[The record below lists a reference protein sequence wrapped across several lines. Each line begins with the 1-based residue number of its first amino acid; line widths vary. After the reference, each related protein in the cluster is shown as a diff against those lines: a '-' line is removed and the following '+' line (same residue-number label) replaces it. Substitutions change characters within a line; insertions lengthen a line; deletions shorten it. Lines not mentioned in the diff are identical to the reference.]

1 MKTFSIFQM
10 KRVPSTRYMR
20 FESYNDAVEMNGGKL
35 LTEDL
40 YDLVYTAPIENVESA
55 DVMLN
60 EIFVKFN
67 IARPQDFKGHSL
79 SMSDVIALDIDG
91 TVSYYYVD
99 SIGFKKMDAFEG
111 GAGRD

>member
-20 FESYNDAVEMNGGKL
+20 FEPYDKAVEANGGKP
-35 LTEDL
+35 LTEEL
-40 YDLVYTAPIENVESA
+40 YDLVYTAPIENVESV

-60 EIFVKFN
+60 KIFIKLN
-67 IARPQDFKGHSL
+67 IARPQDFKGYSL
-79 SMSDVIALDIDG
+79 SMSDVIALDIDR

-99 SIGFKKMDAFEG
+99 TIGFKKLDAFEG
-111 GAGRD
+111 EAGRD